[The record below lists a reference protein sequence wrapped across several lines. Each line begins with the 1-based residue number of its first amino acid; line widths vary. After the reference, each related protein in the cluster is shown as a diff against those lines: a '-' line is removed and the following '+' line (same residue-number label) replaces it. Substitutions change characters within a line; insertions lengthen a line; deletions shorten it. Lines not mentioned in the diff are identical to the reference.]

1 MKYEPKQ
8 EDYNKYVNQVTPKSN
23 SVKNCIW
30 AFLAGGGICLAG
42 QIIKHILMANNVSED
57 DAYGYVSIILV
68 LASVVLTG
76 LNLYKGFAKF
86 AGAGALV
93 PITGFA
99 NGVCSPIVEFQTEG
113 EVFGK
118 GVKAFTIAGPVIM
131 FGIFASFIAGLIY
144 YIIGLF

>member
-30 AFLAGGGICLAG
+30 AFLAGGGICLVG
-42 QIIKHILMANNVSED
+42 QIIKHILMANNMSED

-86 AGAGALV
+86 A
-93 PITGFA
+93 
-99 NGVCSPIVEFQTEG
+99 
-113 EVFGK
+113 
-118 GVKAFTIAGPVIM
+118 
-131 FGIFASFIAGLIY
+131 
-144 YIIGLF
+144 

>member
-30 AFLAGGGICLAG
+30 AFLAGGGICLVG
-42 QIIKHILMANNVSED
+42 QIIKHILMANNMSED

-76 LNLYKGFAKF
+76 LNLYKGFAKSDI
-86 AGAGALV
+86 LIPEKNRIT
-93 PITGFA
+93 PIRNNTGS
-99 NGVCSPIVEFQTEG
+99 N
-113 EVFGK
+113 
-118 GVKAFTIAGPVIM
+118 PVILTTYNT
-131 FGIFASFIAGLIY
+131 F
-144 YIIGLF
+144 